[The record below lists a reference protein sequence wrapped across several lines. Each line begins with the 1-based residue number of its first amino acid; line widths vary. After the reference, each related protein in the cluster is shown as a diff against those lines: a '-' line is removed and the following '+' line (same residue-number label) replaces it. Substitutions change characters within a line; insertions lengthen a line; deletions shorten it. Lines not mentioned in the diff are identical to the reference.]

1 MPRNDQVT
9 RQLILLRKLEG
20 SRGAT
25 LHELSAALPPDLVRH
40 TRTIRRDLEALE
52 STFPL
57 ITERRNGQTCW
68 RLMDGYANVLPLA
81 LSTTELMALVFSKDL
96 LKPLEGTQ
104 IKISLDSALNKA
116 TAALPAGGAA
126 YVEQMHSYFSVGM
139 GPHKIY
145 RQHRQT
151 IDQLSRAISQTHTV
165 QMRCYT
171 ASRDKTSHR
180 EVDPYRLWYADGGL
194 YLIAHCHMRQEVR
207 MFAVDRIRS
216 LTITNH
222 PCQMPLGFDLDA
234 YVRDAFVVMRGKPI
248 EIELLFDRPTTAW
261 VQDRQWHPSQQ
272 IRRQEDGCLSM
283 TIQVS
288 DTREL
293 VGWVLHFGSGVQVI
307 RPESF
312 RTKVREEARKISE
325 QK

>member
-180 EVDPYRLWYADGGL
+180 EVDPYHTRHQELRQSNTRTVPDSKPVKPYNPWAGRIGHLPHRSQRLRSFSLPYNPPGL
-194 YLIAHCHMRQEVR
+194 VK
-207 MFAVDRIRS
+207 S
-216 LTITNH
+216 
-222 PCQMPLGFDLDA
+222 
-234 YVRDAFVVMRGKPI
+234 
-248 EIELLFDRPTTAW
+248 RPRHW
-261 VQDRQWHPSQQ
+261 LRN
-272 IRRQEDGCLSM
+272 
-283 TIQVS
+283 
-288 DTREL
+288 
-293 VGWVLHFGSGVQVI
+293 
-307 RPESF
+307 
-312 RTKVREEARKISE
+312 
-325 QK
+325 

>member
-25 LHELSAALPPDLVRH
+25 LQELSAALPSDLARH

-57 ITERRNGQTCW
+57 ITERKNGQTCW
-68 RLMDGYANVLPLA
+68 RLMDGYTNILPLA

-151 IDQLSRAISQTHTV
+151 ISR
-165 QMRCYT
+165 
-171 ASRDKTSHR
+171 
-180 EVDPYRLWYADGGL
+180 
-194 YLIAHCHMRQEVR
+194 LIAKTW
-207 MFAVDRIRS
+207 RIQRVLYFFPVPSKNSIS
-216 LTITNH
+216 LKR
-222 PCQMPLGFDLDA
+222 LGSR
-234 YVRDAFVVMRGKPI
+234 YG
-248 EIELLFDRPTTAW
+248 LL
-261 VQDRQWHPSQQ
+261 
-272 IRRQEDGCLSM
+272 L
-283 TIQVS
+283 
-288 DTREL
+288 
-293 VGWVLHFGSGVQVI
+293 
-307 RPESF
+307 
-312 RTKVREEARKISE
+312 
-325 QK
+325 